1 MSEPA
6 MEVYVLLEMEGG
18 VNAVG
23 GADARYEI
31 KDVVASPRYAVDWVQ
46 ASPILR
52 SVKRFK
58 VRGA

>member
-1 MSEPA
+1 